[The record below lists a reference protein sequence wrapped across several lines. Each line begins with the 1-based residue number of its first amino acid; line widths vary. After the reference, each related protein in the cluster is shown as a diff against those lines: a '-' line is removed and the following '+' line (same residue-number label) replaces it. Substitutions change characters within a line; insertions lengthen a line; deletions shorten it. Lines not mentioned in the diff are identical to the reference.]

1 MIFAQCLVDGGQKV
15 IDICCLVLIGGNFIV
30 ILIYGGIVV
39 IVDGV
44 GVGIVGVV
52 VIVAPY
58 FCVMMNEK

>member
-44 GVGIVGVV
+44 GVGIV
-52 VIVAPY
+52 I
-58 FCVMMNEK
+58 